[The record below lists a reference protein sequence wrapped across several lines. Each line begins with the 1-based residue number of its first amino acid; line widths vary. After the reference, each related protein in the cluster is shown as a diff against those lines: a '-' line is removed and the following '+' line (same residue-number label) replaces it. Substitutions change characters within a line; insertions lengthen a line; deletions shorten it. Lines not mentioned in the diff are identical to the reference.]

1 MKQIIYFDTS
11 ALAKWYLPEEQST
24 EVEKYIQEHGPVVI
38 SELTVV
44 EMRDLLARH
53 RREGILD
60 PNTEIKVFAT
70 FEEDIRQKFLI
81 CHPLSDGLARGAV
94 NLLSVLCDLP
104 LRMVDAMHLTVA
116 KEIQSDVLATADP
129 VMAKA
134 GEKLGFSVVRFDRPE
149 IQSAPISRKG

>member
-1 MKQIIYFDTS
+1 MKQVIYFDTS
-11 ALAKWYLPEEQST
+11 ALAKWYLPEENSN

-44 EMRDLLARH
+44 EMRNLLARH
-53 RREGILD
+53 RKEGNID

-81 CHPLSDGLARGAV
+81 CHPLSDGLARSAV

-104 LRMVDAMHLTVA
+104 LRMIDAMHLAMA
-116 KEIQSDVLATADP
+116 KEIQTEIFATADGT
-129 VMAKA
+129 MAASAKA
-134 GEKLGFSVVRFDRPE
+134 LGFSVVQF
-149 IQSAPISRKG
+149 